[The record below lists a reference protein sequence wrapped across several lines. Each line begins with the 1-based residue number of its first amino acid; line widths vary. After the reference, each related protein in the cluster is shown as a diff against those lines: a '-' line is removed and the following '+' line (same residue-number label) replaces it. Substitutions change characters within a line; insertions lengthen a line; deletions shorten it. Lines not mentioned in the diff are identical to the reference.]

1 MKLISLISF
10 FIQRKNN
17 FVTYHCIAETG
28 ELNLVI
34 RINRR
39 KNKLRPN
46 VQLSNLLSKLMIV
59 DRETKYRKKGSAH
72 KWRSRFRFLTISI
85 FKLIQKAPSFG
96 LSNRWVSQRPSPIG
110 NESKWVA
117 VRQIIQIWCLIF
129 MSINVQI
136 YYFTLHIQNVEKRH
150 YQLAWA
156 EGPDSRGSDN
166 QAYNPVS
173 VQQINRSMYKKN

>member
-1 MKLISLISF
+1 MKLISLIFF
-10 FIQRKNN
+10 FIQRKIN

-34 RINRR
+34 RNNRR

-46 VQLSNLLSKLMIV
+46 VQLSILLSKLMIV
-59 DRETKYRKKGSAH
+59 NRETKYRKKSSAH

-85 FKLIQKAPSFG
+85 FKLIQKAPSFS

-117 VRQIIQIWCLIF
+117 VRQIIQICCLIF

-136 YYFTLHIQNVEKRH
+136 FYLRFIYKM
-150 YQLAWA
+150 W
-156 EGPDSRGSDN
+156 
-166 QAYNPVS
+166 
-173 VQQINRSMYKKN
+173 RSGIISLPGLRDPIAGGLITRPIIL

>member
-28 ELNLVI
+28 QLNLVI

-46 VQLSNLLSKLMIV
+46 VQLSILLSKLMIV
-59 DRETKYRKKGSAH
+59 NRETKYRKKSSAH
-72 KWRSRFRFLTISI
+72 KWSSRFRFLTISI
-85 FKLIQKAPSFG
+85 FKLIQKAPSFS
-96 LSNRWVSQRPSPIG
+96 LSNRWVSQWPSPIG

-129 MSINVQI
+129 MS
-136 YYFTLHIQNVEKRH
+136 IQNVEKRH

-166 QAYNPVS
+166 QAYNPGS